1 MPLLSDKISAMPII
15 PMLPAKAVKNVRPF
29 FVIRLLS
36 DSDSAVPKLI
46 EVFLLLPA
54 AGFSS
59 TASSYGA
66 LSSTISPSFK
76 RTMRLA

>member
-54 AGFSS
+54 AGFSVPP
-59 TASSYGA
+59 AYGA